1 MVSMSNK
8 SLLDLPRELHH
19 LIFNYIDTQTILC
32 SVRLVCRDLYAA
44 AETYNKLRLKFSS
57 ISISKARSIANVIQP
72 ENIISLVL
80 VKKEQTESSPV
91 DLFFSLY
98 QLDQFTRLQSMTLV
112 EINGSGLDRLFQ
124 HMIVCRLRSLSI
136 TLRRQTAI
144 ESDRIIRLISS
155 TISQSGLK
163 NLNLNTNNL
172 QMVID
177 DVSRPIQNILRHLII
192 RTCTYQEYQRILY
205 CCPHLRHFVLEKC
218 LISSLEI
225 VTTPFTSTSYSKLI
239 SLTLYTWSLSIDQL
253 HFFLSLTP
261 SLICLKIISR
271 KSSCLSLF
279 DGNSW
284 EQFIQSKLLHL
295 RTLEFFFSYQVSETT
310 PVLSLDSILPSFKTP
325 FWLNKKRWLVISEYH
340 ITSSEITLFTVPR
353 YTNDVERVIRCDSL
367 SVDNCCRVLV
377 RHWTTHPEYVYTED
391 VCKY

>member
-1 MVSMSNK
+1 
-8 SLLDLPRELHH
+8 
-19 LIFNYIDTQTILC
+19 
-32 SVRLVCRDLYAA
+32 
-44 AETYNKLRLKFSS
+44 
-57 ISISKARSIANVIQP
+57 
-72 ENIISLVL
+72 
-80 VKKEQTESSPV
+80 
-91 DLFFSLY
+91 
-98 QLDQFTRLQSMTLV
+98 MTLV
-112 EINGSGLDRLFQ
+112 EINGSALDRLFQ

-239 SLTLYTWSLSIDQL
+239 SLTLYTWSLSIDEL

-295 RTLEFFFSYQVSETT
+295 RTLEFFFSHQVSETT

-391 VCKY
+391 VCKYWRKTNISMSFFILDIDYTWSVGNNDSGCRSTISCKCITKQFSKFLCRLFRHKFSLSKIDLEQIDTSSKSNDDGSN